1 MYIEKRMGNFLKKW
15 TKNSQSK
22 FDNWLIKKIGNTKIA
37 NEEEWNTL
45 QLLSLTYYT
54 FYMVSHIRVVDK
66 EYNARTTL
74 EGLNEIFAFFSKMP
88 LCKEGWV
95 EKWFIECQQLKE
107 EIENNLSQFLLHPE
121 KKELYTNTISKMK
134 FYCERHKEDYE
145 EWNIEL
151 KKYQEAEKKEF
162 LLALSLAIGIGIGI
176 LCYSMMLDIP
186 QSIEQNETEFIE
198 EQKNVDETSLEE
210 IEVEQILSRKL

>member
-1 MYIEKRMGNFLKKW
+1 MDIEKRIGNFLKKW

-22 FDNWLIKKIGNTKIA
+22 FDNWLIKKIGNTKID
-37 NEEEWNTL
+37 NVEEWCTL

-54 FYMVSHIRVVDK
+54 FYMVSHIGVDK

-151 KKYQEAEKKEF
+151 KKYQEAEKKEL
-162 LLALSLAIGIGIGI
+162 LLALSIAIGIGIGI
-176 LCYSMMLDIP
+176 LCSSMMWDRQ
-186 QSIEQNETEFIE
+186 QSMEQNETEIIE